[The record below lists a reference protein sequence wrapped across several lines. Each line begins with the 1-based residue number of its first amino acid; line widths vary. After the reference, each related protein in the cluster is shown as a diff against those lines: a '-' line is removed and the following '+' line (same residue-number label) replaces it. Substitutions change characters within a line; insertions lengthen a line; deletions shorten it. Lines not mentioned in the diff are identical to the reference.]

1 MNHPGE
7 IVPLTRMVAPNIAV
21 VTTVEPVHLG
31 HFKNEEE
38 IADAKAEIFLGLEPG
53 GVAVLN
59 RDNRHFQRLKTKAEA
74 SGARVVS
81 FGTDPAA
88 DVRAIA
94 CDEQETGTGVTVRI
108 AGKDVRYRVGAPG
121 RHLAMN
127 SLSVAAVLHQFGV
140 DLELAL
146 APLAAAAA
154 PVGRGARTEMTW
166 GGGKLLLID
175 ESYNANPASMRA
187 ALATLAT
194 VSRSAFPRRIAV
206 LGDMRELGDQA
217 SAFHAALA
225 EPISA
230 AGVDIVL
237 ACGPLMRHLVDK
249 LDADHRGGW
258 SERSTDLVAPLQQ
271 ALRPGDVVMI
281 KGSLGTNM
289 APLVAAVRRLGGQH

>member
-1 MNHPGE
+1 
-7 IVPLTRMVAPNIAV
+7 
-21 VTTVEPVHLG
+21 
-31 HFKNEEE
+31 
-38 IADAKAEIFLGLEPG
+38 
-53 GVAVLN
+53 
-59 RDNRHFQRLKTKAEA
+59 
-74 SGARVVS
+74 
-81 FGTDPAA
+81 
-88 DVRAIA
+88 
-94 CDEQETGTGVTVRI
+94 
-108 AGKDVRYRVGAPG
+108 
-121 RHLAMN
+121 
-127 SLSVAAVLHQFGV
+127 
-140 DLELAL
+140 
-146 APLAAAAA
+146 
-154 PVGRGARTEMTW
+154 
-166 GGGKLLLID
+166 
-175 ESYNANPASMRA
+175 MRA

-249 LDADHRGGW
+249 LDTDHRGGW
-258 SERSTDLVAPLQQ
+258 AERSTDLVAPLQE